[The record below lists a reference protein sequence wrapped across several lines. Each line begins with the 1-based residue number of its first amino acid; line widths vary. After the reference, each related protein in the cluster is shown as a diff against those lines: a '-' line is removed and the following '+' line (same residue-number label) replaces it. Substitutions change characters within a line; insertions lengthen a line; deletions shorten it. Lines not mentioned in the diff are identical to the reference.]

1 MKKLMIAAAIVC
13 SAAFANAATYYW
25 SVKSE
30 EIYMPGTDYSDYVAE
45 GSPAYLFMLTDSMTQ
60 QSVLDAWRDGTDIS
74 TLGWTK
80 DLAASD
86 NDGKIAATTFSTT
99 VAKEGDSQ
107 RFFLAMVNDSQLLLT
122 DDFGGPGSI
131 LPDAAKNITAET
143 AYASGDLET
152 LYGDKDWSAAAGNG
166 GGYFTSAVPEPTS
179 GLLLL
184 LGVAGLA
191 LRRRRA

>member
-25 SVKSE
+25 SVNSE
-30 EIYMPGTDYSDYVAE
+30 EIYTPGSNYGEPVAE
-45 GSPAYLFMLTDSMTQ
+45 GSQAYMFLISDSLTQ
-60 QSVLDAWRDGTDIS
+60 QTVLDAWRDGADIS

-86 NDGKIAATTFSTT
+86 NDGKIAATKFTTT
-99 VAKEGDSQ
+99 VANEGDQ
-107 RFFLAMVNDSQLLLT
+107 QWFFLAMQNGDQLLLT
-122 DDFGGPGSI
+122 DNFGGAGSV
-131 LPDAAKNITAET
+131 LNDAPKNVTAET
-143 AYASGDLET
+143 AYASGDFET
-152 LYGDKDWSAAAGNG
+152 LYGDQDWSVAAGNG

>member
-30 EIYMPGTDYSDYVAE
+30 EIYMPGTDYSDFVAE
-45 GSPAYLFMLTDSMTQ
+45 GSSAYLFMLTESVTQ
-60 QSVLDAWRDGTDIS
+60 QSVLDAWRDGADIS
-74 TLGWTK
+74 TLGYAK
-80 DLAASD
+80 DLSASD
-86 NDGKIAATTFSTT
+86 NDGKIAATKFNTT
-99 VAKEGDSQ
+99 VANEGDLQ
-107 RFFLAMVNDSQLLLT
+107 KFFLAMVNDGQLLLT
-122 DDFGGPGSI
+122 DEFGGVGTI
-131 LPDAAKNITAET
+131 LSDSPKNITAET

-152 LYGDKDWSAAAGNG
+152 LYGDQDWAVAAGNG